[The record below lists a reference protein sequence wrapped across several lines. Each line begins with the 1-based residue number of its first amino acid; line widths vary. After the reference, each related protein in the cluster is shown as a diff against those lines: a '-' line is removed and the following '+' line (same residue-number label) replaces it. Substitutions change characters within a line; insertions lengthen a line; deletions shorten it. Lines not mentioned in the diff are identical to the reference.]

1 MLNGFCVRP
10 DRKEGAAMMMCD
22 LVICIDPKHPDRNT
36 INEIVAALDH
46 MGATVV
52 EVNENCHVIE
62 AIVPAAMVP
71 TLHHFGG
78 VCYVR
83 PVFSY
88 FSPKSPANSSP
99 AQPEVAEAA

>member
-1 MLNGFCVRP
+1 M
-10 DRKEGAAMMMCD
+10 D
-22 LVICIDPKHPDRNT
+22 
-36 INEIVAALDH
+36 EIVAALTS

-62 AIVPAAMVP
+62 AIVPSAMVP
-71 TLHHFGG
+71 TLEHLGG

-88 FSPKSPANSSP
+88 FSPKSGTETVKSS
-99 AQPEVAEAA
+99 AQEEVAEAA

>member
-1 MLNGFCVRP
+1 
-10 DRKEGAAMMMCD
+10 MMMCD

-36 INEIVAALDH
+36 MDEIVAALNS

-52 EVNENCHVIE
+52 EVNPDCHVIE

-71 TLHHFGG
+71 TLHHLGG

-88 FSPKSPANSSP
+88 FSPKSVANSRS
-99 AQPEVAEAA
+99 AAAEEVAAAA